1 MPTQVAEIKRMIFLG
16 SSSWGHP
23 WQGLIWFLPADLVM
37 CELLLNIKFL
47 KKNKRETFLAVQW
60 LRLHTSNAGGVSSIP
75 GWKTKS
81 PQAARLNK

>member
-47 KKNKRETFLAVQW
+47 KKKQERD
-60 LRLHTSNAGGVSSIP
+60 IP
-75 GWKTKS
+75 GGPVVKT
-81 PQAARLNK
+81 PHFQCRGCEFNPWLEN